1 MIAHEYSRERV
12 AELLADAPEDELVD
26 LADAC
31 LADGIELAVLTAPE
45 VGSVAAQVREPIAH
59 DHFFLGDVLA
69 CRAEVSLG
77 GVRGWAMRL
86 GDNRSATLAAAIC
99 DAEIVAER
107 PQAVRVL
114 ELCARVEEI
123 RRLAEAD
130 EWAQLAP
137 TIVQFEELT

>member
-1 MIAHEYSRERV
+1 MTPPEYSRERV
-12 AELLADAPEDELVD
+12 AELLAVAAEGDLVG
-26 LADAC
+26 LADDC
-31 LADGIELAVLTAPE
+31 LADGVELAVLTAPE

-86 GDNRSATLAAAIC
+86 GDERAATLAAAIC
-99 DAEIVAER
+99 DAEIVAGR
-107 PQAVRVL
+107 PQAARVL
-114 ELCARVEEI
+114 ELCARVEET
-123 RRLAEAD
+123 RRLDEAD
-130 EWAQLAP
+130 EWAQLSP